1 MPSPPSPLLLLS
13 GAGMMAVAV
22 AAVLLYRRGQSVP
35 WTIFGL
41 GALAWTISVAL
52 KFAWAIPMNTPV
64 KVRLDAVL
72 PPRASDPIFWLY
84 IGLLTGI
91 FECGFT
97 LFFVRR
103 TRLRS
108 AEWREAVAFGIGFG
122 AIEAFLLG
130 LLNFVGLLLLVIF
143 WNQLPEETKAAVAGR
158 VRGDLLAIPM
168 PVIERVSALVAH
180 VFTCVLIVHGVRV
193 REWRWFWISFAYKS
207 ALDAIAAWGLLATNL
222 ASSTRTLVAFEA
234 AVGVFALVGLAG
246 LGYLRRRYPGPAGVS
261 SPDPTVVIEPPP
273 ST

>member
-1 MPSPPSPLLLLS
+1 MI
-13 GAGMMAVAV
+13 GVAI
-22 AAVLLYRRGQSVP
+22 AAVLLYRRGRSVS

-52 KFAWAIPMNTPV
+52 KFAWAFPMNAPV
-64 KVRLDAVL
+64 KAGLDAVL
-72 PPRASDPIFWLY
+72 PPRAADPIFWIY

-97 LFFVRR
+97 LVFVRM
-103 TRLRS
+103 TRLRT

-130 LLNFVGLLLLVIF
+130 LLSFVGILLLVVF
-143 WNQLPEETKAAVAGR
+143 WDQLPGETKAAVAGR

-168 PVIERVSALVAH
+168 PVAERVSALVAH

-193 REWRWFWISFAYKS
+193 REWRWFWIAFAYKS
-207 ALDAIAAWGLLATNL
+207 ALDAFAAWGLLATDL
-222 ASSTRTLVAFEA
+222 ARSTGTLVAFEA
-234 AVGVFALVGLAG
+234 AVAVFALVGLAG
-246 LGYLRRRYPGPAGVS
+246 LGYLRERYPGPAGFS
-261 SPDPTVVIEPPP
+261 SPDPAVEIEPTP